1 MEESMR
7 LAAGIASAAIAFVSQ
22 LAYAQKYPEKPI
34 RFIAPYAPGGT
45 TDLLTRAI
53 AQKMTDA
60 LGVSVVADNR
70 PGAGGNIGAEIAARS
85 PPDGYTILLAPV
97 SPMAINV
104 SLYGN
109 KMTFNPEKDF
119 SPITLVAKVPLVLI
133 VHPSVPVKNVKEL
146 IALAKAKPGQ
156 LNYGSAGNGSSNHL
170 IGEML
175 KAAAKID
182 MLHIPYKGGGPAMV
196 ALMSGQLDM
205 FVGQVPST
213 APMVKSG
220 RIRAI
225 AISGAKRSPALPEV
239 PTIAESGLPGFEATS
254 WYCIVAPAGVP
265 KPIITRLHSELI
277 KILNTPDIR
286 DRLIAEGADV
296 ETTTPEELMAFV
308 RAEIPKWAKAV
319 KDSGAKLD

>member
-1 MEESMR
+1 MR

>member
-1 MEESMR
+1 MR
-7 LAAGIASAAIAFVSQ
+7 LAAGVAIAAIAFVSQ
-22 LAYAQKYPEKPI
+22 LANAQKYPEKTI

-53 AQKMTDA
+53 AQKMSDA
-60 LGVSVVADNR
+60 LGVPVVADNR
-70 PGAGGNIGAEIAARS
+70 PGAGGNIGAEIAAKS

-104 SLYGN
+104 SLYGD

-133 VHPSVPVKNVKEL
+133 VHPSVPVRNVREL

-175 KAAAKID
+175 KAAAGID

-196 ALMSGQLDM
+196 ALMAGQLDM

-225 AISGAKRSPALPEV
+225 AISGARRSPALPDV
-239 PTIAESGLPGFEATS
+239 PTISESGLPGFEATS

-265 KPIITRLHSELI
+265 QPIITRLHSELI
-277 KILNTPDIR
+277 KILNTPEIR